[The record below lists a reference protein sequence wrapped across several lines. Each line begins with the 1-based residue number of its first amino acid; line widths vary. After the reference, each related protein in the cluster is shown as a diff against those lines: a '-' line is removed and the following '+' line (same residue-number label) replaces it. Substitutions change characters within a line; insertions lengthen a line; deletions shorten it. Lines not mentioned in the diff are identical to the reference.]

1 MIHLR
6 AENWSSLGDDT
17 FWCWAEREWPG
28 AVKAGPQEVEPGD
41 HVLHYGLLGAPED
54 NADRTVALLWE
65 QHPEM
70 RREVAKLC
78 GKSWNA
84 EIGRLHAA
92 AIACPRRTVASPILA
107 DDYSEHG
114 PIDVL
119 PIGVDTDLWRPVKSE
134 QERQDIRERHGIPT
148 RVRLGF
154 WGGHSHPM
162 KGWDLVQRYAADHP
176 DTWWVVAFKRPRD
189 KRPHQLPGL
198 TVAGVSQIRLA
209 ELMRMCDFALF
220 TSRLRP
226 YAMME
231 WEAMSC
237 NLPVVNIGHA
247 EREFTPGPDPRND
260 VLDRGWDRHS
270 AKATWL
276 EYLGVM

>member
-28 AVKAGPQEVEPGD
+28 AVSSGVHPVEPGD
-41 HVLHYGLLGAPED
+41 HVLHYGLLGAPQD
-54 NADRTVALLWE
+54 NADRSVALLWE

-70 RREVAKLC
+70 EREVSDLC
-78 GKSWNA
+78 NKSWRHEVA
-84 EIGRLHAA
+84 RLHSAA
-92 AIACPRRTVASPILA
+92 MSCARRAVASPIMA
-107 DDYSEHG
+107 DDYRHHG

-119 PIGVDTDLWRPVKSE
+119 PIGVDTDLWRPAE
-134 QERQDIRERHGIPT
+134 GQAEAGELRERHGIPT
-148 RVRLGF
+148 NVRLGF

-162 KGWDLVQRYAADHP
+162 KGWDILQRYAGEHP
-176 DTWWVVAFKRPRD
+176 DIWWAIAFKRQRD
-189 KRPHQLPGL
+189 KRPHALRGM
-198 TVAGVSQIRLA
+198 TVAGVSQHQLA

-237 NLPVVNIGHA
+237 NLPVVNVGHPD
-247 EREFTPGPDPRND
+247 REFTPGDSPRHD
-260 VLDRGWDRHS
+260 VLDRGWDRHT
-270 AKATWL
+270 AKKTWL
-276 EYLGVM
+276 EYLGI